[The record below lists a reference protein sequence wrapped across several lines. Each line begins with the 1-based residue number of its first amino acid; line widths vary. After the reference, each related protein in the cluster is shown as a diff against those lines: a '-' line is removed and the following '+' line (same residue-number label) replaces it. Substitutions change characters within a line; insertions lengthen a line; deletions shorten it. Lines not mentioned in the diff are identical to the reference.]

1 MTPTTAA
8 PFVTDLVLR
17 RRATSHT
24 DLALPFA
31 IWARLFD
38 TILREP
44 VTLTFATWTRDEANV
59 CFWFAHRR
67 SYLRS
72 SMRGATTLFTAY
84 RAEAKL
90 FVAFPQPFIV
100 GIFFHHVVVVVVHH
114 MAIPS
119 AD

>member
-8 PFVTDLVLR
+8 PFISHLVLR
-17 RRATSHT
+17 RCAATDA
-24 DLALPFA
+24 DLALPLA

-44 VTLTFATWTRDEANV
+44 VTLTFATWTRDKPHV
-59 CFWFAHRR
+59 FFCFAHRR

-72 SMRGATTLFTAY
+72 SMRGATALFTAY

-90 FVAFPQPFIV
+90 FVAFPQPFV
-100 GIFFHHVVVVVVHH
+100 FGIFFHHVVVVVVHH
-114 MAIPS
+114 MEIS
-119 AD
+119 RAD